1 MAYTT
6 IDDPSAFFQVAT
18 WTGDGSTS
26 DRDITNDGN
35 SDLAPDLIWGACRT
49 DVQHKHLTDSSRGFS
64 TGNKELITNGTNQEG
79 DTGAVNTGA
88 YGWLGPSI
96 TDGFKSSYG
105 SVNNGYW
112 NVNARTYVAWQW
124 KVNGGTTASNT
135 DGDLTSTVQVNQ
147 TSGISI
153 FTYTGKDPI
162 EPLDIGHGLGSAPD
176 MFWIKR
182 RNGGSRNW
190 GVYHKD
196 MDATPQNGYVRLNTT
211 GAYAAASTW
220 WRNEAPTSTIIK
232 TGEQADINQPND
244 TFVGYAFKG
253 IQGYSKFGKY
263 SGNYSTSTP
272 YDGPFVYCGFQP
284 AFVMIKRVDSANDW
298 IVFDHKRD
306 EDQGGNVCNPYIR
319 GNTTDAE
326 VNHFYTG
333 VDMVSN
339 GFKVRGYDGNANA
352 NGTYVYMAF
361 AEHPFVTST
370 GIPTTAR

>member
-1 MAYTT
+1 MADYTT
-6 IDDPSAFFQVAT
+6 IDDPSAHFQMAN
-18 WTGDGSTS
+18 WTGQASELV
-26 DRDITNDGN
+26 ITNDGN
-35 SDLAPDLIWGACRT
+35 SDLQPDFCWIKCRNASQVFALVDT
-49 DVQHKHLTDSSRGFS
+49 TRGSSKYLTCAS
-64 TGNKELITNGTNQEG
+64 TAAEVT
-79 DTGAVNTGA
+79 DTGRLTSFN
-88 YGWLGPSI
+88 
-96 TDGFKSSYG
+96 TDGFTLGGG
-105 SVNNGYW
+105 SGPVNTEGG
-112 NVNARTYVAWQW
+112 TYVGWQW
-124 KVNGGTTASNT
+124 KINGGTTASNT

-361 AEHPFVTST
+361 AKHPFVSSK
-370 GIPTTAR
+370 GVPCTAR

>member
-6 IDDPSAFFQVAT
+6 IDVQSAFFQVAT

-162 EPLDIGHGLGSAPD
+162 EPLDLGHGLGAVPEV
-176 MFWIKR
+176 FWIKR

-190 GVYHKD
+190 GFYHKD
-196 MDATPQNGYVRLNTT
+196 MAASPQNGYMRLNEVN
-211 GAYAAASTW
+211 GYAAASTW

-232 TGEQADINQPND
+232 TGEQADVNQPSD
-244 TFVGYAFKG
+244 TFVCWAFKSV
-253 IQGYSKFGKY
+253 QGYSKFGKY
-263 SGNYSTSTP
+263 TGNGNGG
-272 YDGPFVYCGFQP
+272 GPFVYTGFKP
-284 AFVMIKRVDSANDW
+284 AWILIKRTDTSGTWFILDTRRNAFNLTDLYIPTNNEGGESNYLSACQVDAL
-298 IVFDHKRD
+298 
-306 EDQGGNVCNPYIR
+306 
-319 GNTTDAE
+319 
-326 VNHFYTG
+326 
-333 VDMVSN
+333 SN
-339 GFKVRGYDGNANA
+339 GFKLRTSYADSNASG
-352 NGTYVYMAF
+352 GTYVYMAF
-361 AEHPFVTST
+361 ASNPFVTST
-370 GIPTTAR
+370 SANSIPTTAR